1 MRILIHRRTP
11 DPIHPVARVLL
22 ALFDLTQ
29 LLADAERRGEAKAL
43 AIQDATLLDNEQA
56 ARLIYGRD
64 DRVGA
69 FRALRY
75 RYPEIDAISIGQH
88 RLRRWRRKDLEA
100 LIAKKRKLDHHPGW
114 RGETP

>member
-11 DPIHPVARVLL
+11 DPIHPVARALL
-22 ALFDLTQ
+22 ALF
-29 LLADAERRGEAKAL
+29 AL
-43 AIQDATLLDNEQA
+43 A
-56 ARLIYGRD
+56 
-64 DRVGA
+64 
-69 FRALRY
+69 RALRY

>member
-1 MRILIHRRTP
+1 MSKDETISLRR
-11 DPIHPVARVLL
+11 A
-22 ALFDLTQ
+22 DLTQ